1 MLSVSVSLSRR
12 MQAQNVYFCHFVSFC
27 QIARYLS
34 NSGCILLILCI
45 YGRSCTV
52 EENIKFE

>member
-27 QIARYLS
+27 QIAP
-34 NSGCILLILCI
+34 NSVKLQDISVIVAAF
-45 YGRSCTV
+45 Y
-52 EENIKFE
+52 